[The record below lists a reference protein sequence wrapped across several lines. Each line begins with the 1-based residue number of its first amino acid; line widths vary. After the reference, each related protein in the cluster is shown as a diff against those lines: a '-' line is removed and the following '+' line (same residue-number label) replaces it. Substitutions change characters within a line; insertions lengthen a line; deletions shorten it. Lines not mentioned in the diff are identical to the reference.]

1 MVQKG
6 GTYMSNL
13 GNFNNIHANLSES
26 AYNDRPNNF
35 PELSNM
41 RKEQKIDFS
50 KHYVN
55 KKKIS

>member
-1 MVQKG
+1 MLMVQKG

-35 PELSNM
+35 PLYKYQDEWTKNERTS
-41 RKEQKIDFS
+41 
-50 KHYVN
+50 
-55 KKKIS
+55 